1 MKKRENKKKT
11 ANKRTTRTQRR
22 ASSATRK
29 ATQNTPSTNNTTVQ
43 QTPPTTE
50 NQYVTVEI
58 RTHKDAQGGHPHI
71 IVDSVDDNHV
81 SVGLTHDKYKGKGHT
96 NITLTVNPLG
106 KPDITYMHRQGTVY
120 SKKSYKEQPQK
131 GIMTK
136 NDNEK
141 AKNIGARAKQKYLN
155 KKSEEVDQRK

>member
-22 ASSATRK
+22 ASSTVRK
-29 ATQNTPSTNNTTVQ
+29 TTQNTPSTNNTTAQ

-106 KPDITYMHRQGTVY
+106 KPEISYMHRQGTVDL
-120 SKKSYKEQPQK
+120 KKNYDKEARQ
-131 GIMTK
+131 GILTQ

-141 AKNIGARAKQKYLN
+141 ATRIGAKAKQKYLS
-155 KKSEEVDQRK
+155 KKSGKTKRT